1 MGNLVPGTNAA
12 YSVDSRHSVS
22 ILFFFFFILKEV
34 ALLNGGQYGTGIN
47 VSLDLV
53 DTEQEVSN
61 LHA

>member
-1 MGNLVPGTNAA
+1 MGNLVPGTNAT
-12 YSVDSRHSVS
+12 YSVDSSHTVS
-22 ILFFFFFILKEV
+22 ILFFFFVLKEV